1 MDRPLSA
8 ADHATAPSSRRT
20 ARIALAAGAL
30 AVAVQSVG
38 PVFVRKSGFPGL
50 VFAFHRLWFA
60 AIVYTLVSVARGTP
74 PTWRAV
80 RTSAAGGFWFAC
92 NIATFFVA
100 VQHTTVAN
108 ATVIGALQPVA
119 LLLLSHRMF
128 GERIRAADLACTALA
143 IGGVALVVF
152 SHHGGGGGDRLG
164 DLSALASMAAYTAY
178 YSASKKART
187 VLGTLEY
194 QTALT
199 LVAVVLL
206 GAVTLVSGQ
215 DTAAPRGSSWI
226 WVALMV
232 ALPGT
237 GHLLTNFA
245 HAHVRLVVLGILT
258 LFSPVGSTF
267 VAWLV
272 LDESLG
278 AVQVLGMGVVVASL
292 AVIVAASARTTPDQA
307 NPAASA
313 TAR

>member
-1 MDRPLSA
+1 M
-8 ADHATAPSSRRT
+8 
-20 ARIALAAGAL
+20 
-30 AVAVQSVG
+30 QSVG

-60 AIVYTLVSVARGTP
+60 AIVYTLVSVVRGTP
-74 PTWRAV
+74 PTWRSL
-80 RTSAAGGFWFAC
+80 RISAAGGFWFAC

-119 LLLLSHRMF
+119 LLMLSHRMF
-128 GERIRAADLACTALA
+128 GERIRAADLACTVLA
-143 IGGVALVVF
+143 IGGVAIVVF
-152 SHHGGGGGDRLG
+152 SHHGAGSGDRLG

-178 YSASKKART
+178 YSASKRART

-194 QTALT
+194 QTSLT

-215 DTAAPRGSSWI
+215 HVAAPRASSWM

-272 LDESLG
+272 LDESLSP
-278 AVQVLGMGVVVASL
+278 VQLVGMGVVVASL
-292 AVIVAASARTTPDQA
+292 AAIVAASARGTPQA
-307 NPAASA
+307 KPAASA